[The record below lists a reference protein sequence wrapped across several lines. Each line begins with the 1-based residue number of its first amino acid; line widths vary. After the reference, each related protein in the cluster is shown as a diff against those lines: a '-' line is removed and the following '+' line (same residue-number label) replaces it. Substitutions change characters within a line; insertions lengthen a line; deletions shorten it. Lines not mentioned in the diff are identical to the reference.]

1 MRVLSRMNDFELQD
15 LGDGRFEL
23 SGDMSFET
31 ADQILKSSES
41 LFGQYPT
48 VEIDLTK
55 VKKADS
61 AGLALLLEWKAQ
73 ANQKAG
79 KITFVGIPESL
90 SAIAR
95 TTEVSDLI

>member
-1 MRVLSRMNDFELQD
+1 MSDFELQD

-41 LFGQYPT
+41 SFGQYQAL
-48 VEIDLTK
+48 EIDLTK
-55 VKKADS
+55 VRKADS

-73 ANQKAG
+73 ANQRAG
-79 KITFVGIPESL
+79 EIKFIGIPDSL
-90 SAIAR
+90 VAIAV

>member
-1 MRVLSRMNDFELQD
+1 MSDFDLRD
-15 LGDGRFEL
+15 LGEGRFEL

-41 LFGQYPT
+41 SFGQYQ
-48 VEIDLTK
+48 VLEVDLTK
-55 VKKADS
+55 VGKADS

-73 ANQKAG
+73 ANQRAG
-79 KITFVGIPESL
+79 EISFVGIPDSL
-90 SAIAR
+90 VAIAV

>member
-1 MRVLSRMNDFELQD
+1 MSDFELQD

-41 LFGQYPT
+41 SFGQYQAL
-48 VEIDLTK
+48 EIDLTK
-55 VKKADS
+55 VGKADS

-73 ANQKAG
+73 SIQRAG
-79 KITFVGIPESL
+79 EIKFIGIPDSL
-90 SAIAR
+90 VAIAK
-95 TTEVSDLI
+95 TTEVGELI

>member
-1 MRVLSRMNDFELQD
+1 MNDFELQD

-55 VKKADS
+55 SK
-61 AGLALLLEWKAQ
+61 L
-73 ANQKAG
+73 
-79 KITFVGIPESL
+79 T
-90 SAIAR
+90 
-95 TTEVSDLI
+95 

>member
-1 MRVLSRMNDFELQD
+1 MSDFELQD

-31 ADQILKSSES
+31 ASQILKSSES
-41 LFGQYPT
+41 SFDQYQA

-55 VKKADS
+55 VEKADS

-79 KITFVGIPESL
+79 EITFVGIPDSL
-90 SAIAR
+90 RAIAR